1 MHNADLMPPPPSPGP
16 RRLGDYIKF
25 FLKKSGLDTRVKVLG
40 IGAAWAQAVA
50 DPRLVSHT
58 RPGTVRSGIL
68 KVVVDAP
75 VVLQELNFRRRELSK
90 KLVELAPD
98 AGIRDL
104 KFVIG
109 SIE

>member
-1 MHNADLMPPPPSPGP
+1 MPTPPQHGP
-16 RRLGDYIKF
+16 RRIGDYVKF

-40 IGAAWAQAVA
+40 VGPAWEQALG
-50 DPRLVSHT
+50 DSRLSAHT
-58 RPGTVRSGIL
+58 RAGTVRSGIL

-75 VVLQELNFRRRELSK
+75 VVLTELNFRRRELAK
-90 KLVELAPD
+90 KLVELVPD

-109 SIE
+109 RIEGDK